1 MLRPIGCLYMRLM
14 MKASYCILQE
24 QERIVI
30 YFEWGKSLME
40 ELTAFFVQNNEI
52 NAIIPQT
59 AYQMHKYRE
68 YNEMSIC

>member
-1 MLRPIGCLYMRLM
+1 M
-14 MKASYCILQE
+14 
-24 QERIVI
+24 I

-59 AYQMHKYRE
+59 AYQMHEYRE

>member
-1 MLRPIGCLYMRLM
+1 
-14 MKASYCILQE
+14 
-24 QERIVI
+24 VI